1 MAKNLASK
9 ISCRRFPN
17 PSSNIFYRS
26 LWRFSIAQAIHLILP
41 RPLFLLF
48 SHVGLQCSHPF
59 FEKSTAILIYFI
71 SLSGNITHVS
81 PLALS
86 SAAVFIFRF
95 FLQTTIY
102 PFPAYVVP
110 ASIFVAAISVLGFSL
125 PLSLSLRASSPLLA
139 LLSHG
144 RAQLRA
150 LAGSPAR
157 LRLPFPVLA
166 LSPSSLPQLA
176 ESLCFL
182 PWHGV
187 PCRLLAAPISSARPR
202 ARSLVMPLPRL
213 IVVARACAFSWWC
226 STPASGS
233 HVRCR
238 RAC

>member
-95 FLQTTIY
+95 FLQTAIY

-150 LAGSPAR
+150 APNSERSPDPLLGFDCR
-157 LRLPFPVLA
+157 SPCSRYLPPLCRSS
-166 LSPSSLPQLA
+166 LSPSVSSHGAGFPAGCSRHPSPLLDRELA
-176 ESLCFL
+176 
-182 PWHGV
+182 PWS
-187 PCRLLAAPISSARPR
+187 C
-202 ARSLVMPLPRL
+202 RSL
-213 IVVARACAFSWWC
+213 A
-226 STPASGS
+226 
-233 HVRCR
+233 
-238 RAC
+238 